1 MTEICK
7 LLGTDKLNT
16 TAYHPQT
23 NGLTKRFNRT
33 LTSMLAKKVE
43 QSSRDWDQ
51 HLPYILFAYR
61 ASMQESVKESP
72 FYLLYGRDPRLPTTL
87 DVDTKAKQEIDV
99 DTYKGEMAL
108 KFDEAWGL
116 AQENIRTAQRQ
127 QKAYYDRQSRP
138 PSFNIGDRSSISVHA
153 CG

>member
-1 MTEICK
+1 MLSDRVAAFLFYLMTEICK

-16 TAYHPQT
+16 TAYHPHT
-23 NGLTKRFNRT
+23 NGLTERFNRI

-43 QSSRDWDQ
+43 QSGRDWDQ

-99 DTYKGEMAL
+99 DAYKGEMAL
-108 KFDEAWGL
+108 NFDKAWSL
-116 AQENIRTAQRQ
+116 A
-127 QKAYYDRQSRP
+127 
-138 PSFNIGDRSSISVHA
+138 
-153 CG
+153 